1 LQISLGPALP
11 SVGGKHGLCS
21 VVLSAGASLL
31 LSKDDDHGGRY
42 DYRRQP
48 TAQHIIEKDGQ
59 RFIDDLVKPRST
71 AVRDLADPSGMVAKQ
86 TKDMTYDIA

>member
-1 LQISLGPALP
+1 VLG
-11 SVGGKHGLCS
+11 
-21 VVLSAGASLL
+21 GAECWSEPTTHRLRDD